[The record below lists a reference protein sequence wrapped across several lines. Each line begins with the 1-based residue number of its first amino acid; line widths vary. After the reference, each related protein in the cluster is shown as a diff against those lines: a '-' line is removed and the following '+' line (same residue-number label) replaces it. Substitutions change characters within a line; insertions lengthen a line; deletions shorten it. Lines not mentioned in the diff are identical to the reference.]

1 MMETTT
7 ARLCLLVEDQP
18 RSRDWLLGVL
28 TAAFPGIG
36 VVAFA
41 RRAEALAWLAERQ
54 GSGVPGFDLALID
67 LGLPDGSGIDLVRKL
82 VEAWPDVMPVIA
94 TIYDDDA
101 HIFEA
106 IAAGARG
113 YVLKDSPSA
122 EIVAAIDAVGAG
134 SRYFSARVADAL
146 VSASLPEPEL
156 TPREREVLDLIADG
170 LGNKEIA
177 ARLDLSVRTVESHR
191 INIKRKFDLDSAA
204 ALLKFALQRR
214 RDHG

>member
-1 MMETTT
+1 MTAPLRLLLVDDHPLVRDGLR
-7 ARLCLLVEDQP
+7 ARLETVD
-18 RSRDWLLGVL
+18 RF
-28 TAAFPGIG
+28 A
-36 VVAFA
+36 VVAEA
-41 RRAEALAWLAERQ
+41 GNAAEALDAVRLHAPDCVLMDISMRDIHGIELTRRLHR
-54 GSGVPGFDLALID
+54 SVPDLKVIMLTMHDEPQYVI
-67 LGLPDGSGIDLVRKL
+67 
-82 VEAWPDVMPVIA
+82 EA
-94 TIYDDDA
+94 
-101 HIFEA
+101 FR
-106 IAAGARG
+106 AGARG

>member
-1 MMETTT
+1 MTDHPDAMTTT
-7 ARLCLLVEDQP
+7 LRLLLVDDHPLVRDGLRARLEAVD
-18 RSRDWLLGVL
+18 RY
-28 TAAFPGIG
+28 T
-36 VVAFA
+36 VVAEA
-41 RRAEALAWLAERQ
+41 GNAAEALDAVQRHAPDCVLMDISMRDVHGIELTRRLHQIA
-54 GSGVPGFDLALID
+54 PDLKVIMLTMHD
-67 LGLPDGSGIDLVRKL
+67 EPQYV
-82 VEAWPDVMPVIA
+82 VEA
-94 TIYDDDA
+94 
-101 HIFEA
+101 FR
-106 IAAGARG
+106 AGARG

-177 ARLDLSVRTVESHR
+177 TRLDLSVRTVESHR

>member
-1 MMETTT
+1 
-7 ARLCLLVEDQP
+7 V
-18 RSRDWLLGVL
+18 
-28 TAAFPGIG
+28 
-36 VVAFA
+36 
-41 RRAEALAWLAERQ
+41 
-54 GSGVPGFDLALID
+54 
-67 LGLPDGSGIDLVRKL
+67 
-82 VEAWPDVMPVIA
+82 VEA
-94 TIYDDDA
+94 
-101 HIFEA
+101 FR
-106 IAAGARG
+106 AGARG